1 MKILIADDMEG
12 ITGVVSWKHV
22 DPDHTEYARYRR
34 LMTGDV
40 NAAIRGA
47 FNGGADEVV
56 VADGHNGGRNILIEE
71 LDGRARLNSG
81 SPSRFSMVQGIDE
94 GADAVLFVGYHARAG
109 TLNAVLCHTWTT
121 QIINVWLNG
130 RPVGEIGVNA
140 SLCGWFGVPLLMIS
154 GDRAAC
160 AEACEWV
167 DGVETAVVK
176 TASGRYAAECLPP
189 AQTAA
194 RIEAAA
200 EKAVRRFAQGQ
211 GPKPLVTETP
221 VRMRIAFSHPAQAD
235 SAGLLINATRIDGYT
250 VEMDA
255 PDMPTA
261 YRTFRAAASLGN

>member
-12 ITGVVSWKHV
+12 VTGVVAWKHV
-22 DPDHTEYARYRR
+22 DPEHAEYQRYRR

-47 FNGGADEVV
+47 FKGGADEVV

-71 LDGRARLNSG
+71 LDPRAKLNSG
-81 SPSRFSMVQGIDE
+81 SPSRWSMVQSIDE
-94 GADAVLFVGYHARAG
+94 SVDAVIFVGYHARAG

-121 QIINVWLNG
+121 NIINVWLND

-140 SLCGWFGVPLLMIS
+140 SLCGHFGAPLLMIS

-160 AEACEWV
+160 AEAREWAPE
-167 DGVETAVVK
+167 VETAVVK

-189 AQTAA
+189 AVTCEL
-194 RIEAAA
+194 IEQAA
-200 EKAVRRFAQGQ
+200 ESAVKRFAQGQ
-211 GPKPLVTETP
+211 GPKPLVTERP

-235 SAGLLINATRIDGYT
+235 SAGLMPNAARVDGYT
-250 VEMDA
+250 VEMTA

-261 YRTFRAAASLGN
+261 YRSFRAAATLGN